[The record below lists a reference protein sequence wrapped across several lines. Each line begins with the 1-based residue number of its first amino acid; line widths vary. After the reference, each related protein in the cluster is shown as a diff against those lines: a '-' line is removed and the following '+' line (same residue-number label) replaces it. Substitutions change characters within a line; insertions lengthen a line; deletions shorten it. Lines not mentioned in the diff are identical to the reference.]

1 MPTKNQL
8 QEENKKLK
16 EENDN
21 MKNGYDCVSS
31 QMDDE
36 EEEMKKCMEEFP
48 EVSDE
53 NCMGCRFARFRNFT
67 DSMRIAQRDRI
78 KELHEDCLVLNKIIE
93 DERKEE
99 HEWRKIDG
107 ADGLMMDLFY
117 DGYTKTKLV
126 CGIHSEVDNVV
137 QGIKDMKEKI
147 DELKKQLS
155 AKKGKKLSQAD
166 KDLLNVILDDVVLTR
181 PGSEEHIKL
190 LHRLLK

>member
-93 DERKEE
+93 
-99 HEWRKIDG
+99 G
-107 ADGLMMDLFY
+107 
-117 DGYTKTKLV
+117 
-126 CGIHSEVDNVV
+126 
-137 QGIKDMKEKI
+137 EKN
-147 DELKKQLS
+147 
-155 AKKGKKLSQAD
+155 G
-166 KDLLNVILDDVVLTR
+166 
-181 PGSEEHIKL
+181 
-190 LHRLLK
+190 